1 MTLDVRIHD
10 VLERL
15 ATVCPAR
22 VGATLGDDARTFGE
36 LDARATRAGHRL
48 AAAGVTVGDR
58 VTWWGPTAFDAL
70 EVGYGTSK
78 VGAAIAPINP
88 NFTEPEAAAA
98 LEVLHPRI
106 VVAHPEH
113 EDVARAVA
121 TRMGIEVLVTT
132 PGWTDGASTT
142 ALPRV
147 GSSEDASNV
156 FLTSGSTGVSKGAVL
171 SHRAAWLRAV
181 QRDVEEG
188 ATGRRGTV
196 VMFGLFHMA
205 GWYFIENA
213 MAADRAVHLVRGAD
227 PEELLHAVQRWRAGG
242 LYCIPAVWQRVL
254 ECADRYDTSS
264 LVEALTGTS
273 LVTLDLIDALKET
286 FPGSW
291 TSVAYGSTEMGRGL
305 VLVDADLYSHPQSVG
320 QPPPMVDARLSA
332 EGEIWLRGPTMF
344 SGYLDRPDAT
354 AEAIDPDGWFH
365 TGDLATVDA
374 DGYFTITGRASE
386 SIRSGGEWVA
396 PVEVESAI
404 RSHPAVA
411 EVAVVGIPDDAWGEV
426 VCAAIVV
433 APGASLP
440 SVDELRAHVAGTLVG
455 PKQPRRV
462 VAVDELPRTDATG
475 QVRRRALRDALLTD
489 PSHR

>member
-10 VLERL
+10 ILARL
-15 ATVCPAR
+15 AVVSPDR
-22 VGATLGDDARTFGE
+22 VGATLGTEARTFGE
-36 LDARATRAGHRL
+36 LDAGATRAAHRL
-48 AAAGVTVGDR
+48 SAAGVEAGDR
-58 VTWWGPTAFDAL
+58 VTWWGPTAFEAL

-78 VGAAIAPINP
+78 LGAAIAPINP
-88 NFTEPEAAAA
+88 NFTEPEATSA
-98 LEVLHPRI
+98 LEVLHPRL

-121 TRMGIEVLVTT
+121 EPLGLDVVVSG
-132 PGWTDGASTT
+132 PGWSDGAST
-142 ALPRV
+142 APLPRV

-171 SHRAAWLRAV
+171 SHRAAWLRAI

-188 ATGRRGTV
+188 ATQRRGTV

-213 MAADRAVHLVRGAD
+213 LAADRAVHLVRGAD
-227 PEELLHAVQRWRAGG
+227 PEELLDAVERWRAGG
-242 LYCIPAVWQRVL
+242 LYCIPAVWRRIL
-254 ECADRYDTSS
+254 DCADRHDTSS

-273 LVTLDLIDALKET
+273 LVGADLVDALKDR

-291 TSVAYGSTEMGRGL
+291 TSVAYGSTEIGRGL
-305 VLVDADLYSHPQSVG
+305 VLVDSDLHSHPESVG
-320 QPPPMVDARLSA
+320 QPPPMVTARVA
-332 EGEIWLRGPTMF
+332 DDGELWLRGPTMF

-354 AEAIDPDGWFH
+354 ADAIDPDGWFH
-365 TGDLATVDA
+365 TGDLVTCDA

-396 PVEVESAI
+396 PVEVETAI
-404 RSHPAVA
+404 ASHPAVA
-411 EVAVVGIPDDAWGEV
+411 DVGVVGIPDPAWGEI

-433 APGASLP
+433 APGSTLP
-440 SVDELRAHVAGTLVG
+440 SVDELRAHVADTLVG
-455 PKQPRRV
+455 PKQPRHV
-462 VAVDELPRTDATG
+462 VEVDALPRTDATG
-475 QVRRRALRDALLTD
+475 QIRRRALRDTIVVSE
-489 PSHR
+489 PTT

>member
-10 VLERL
+10 LLARL
-15 ATVCPAR
+15 ATVSPDR
-22 VGATLGDDARTFGE
+22 IGATLGDDARTFRDLEAG
-36 LDARATRAGHRL
+36 ATRAAHRL
-48 AAAGVTVGDR
+48 AAAGVTEGDR
-58 VTWWGPTAFDAL
+58 VTWWGPTAFDTL

-78 VGAAIAPINP
+78 LGAAIAPINP
-88 NFTEPEAAAA
+88 AFTEPEAASA
-98 LEVLHPRI
+98 LELLHPRV
-106 VVAHPEH
+106 VVAHPDH

-121 TRMGIEVLVTT
+121 MPMGIDVQVTT
-132 PGWTDGASTT
+132 PGWTDDASTS

-188 ATGRRGTV
+188 ATGRRGAV

-213 MAADRAVHLVRGAD
+213 LAADRPVHLVRNAD
-227 PEELLHAVQRWRAGG
+227 PEELLDAIERWHASG
-242 LYCIPAVWQRVL
+242 LYCIPAVWRRIL
-254 ECADRYDTSS
+254 ECADDHDTSS
-264 LVEALTGTS
+264 LVEVLTGTS
-273 LVTLDLIDALKET
+273 LVGVELIDELKAR

-305 VLVDADLYSHPQSVG
+305 VLVDSDLYAHPESVG
-320 QPPPMVDARLSA
+320 QPPPMVTTHVADD
-332 EGEIWLRGPTMF
+332 GELWLRGPTMF
-344 SGYLDRPDAT
+344 SGYLDRPDTT

-365 TGDLATVDA
+365 TGDLVTYDA

-396 PVEVESAI
+396 PVEVEAAI
-404 RSHPAVA
+404 ASHPAIA
-411 EVAVVGIPDDAWGEV
+411 EVAVVGIPDAAWGEI
-426 VCAAIVV
+426 VCAAVVV
-433 APGASLP
+433 APGSTLP
-440 SVDELRAHVAGTLVG
+440 TVDELRAHVTGTLVG

-462 VAVDELPRTDATG
+462 VQVDALPRTDATG
-475 QVRRRALRDALLTD
+475 QIRRRAVRDALVAAGT
-489 PSHR
+489 SS

>member
-1 MTLDVRIHD
+1 MTLDVRVHD
-10 VLERL
+10 ILARL
-15 ATVCPAR
+15 AKVSPTR
-22 VGATLGDDARTFGE
+22 VGATLGDEARTFRE
-36 LDARATRAGHRL
+36 LDTGATRAAHRL
-48 AAAGVTVGDR
+48 AGAGVAHGDR
-58 VTWWGPTAFDAL
+58 VTWWGPTALDAL

-78 VGAAIAPINP
+78 IGAAIAPINP

-98 LEVLHPRI
+98 LEVLHPR
-106 VVAHPEH
+106 VVVPHPVH

-121 TRMGIEVLVTT
+121 EPMGIDVLVTA

-142 ALPRV
+142 EPPRV

-171 SHRAAWLRAV
+171 SHRAAWLRAI

-188 ATGRRGTV
+188 ATGRRGSV

-205 GWYFIENA
+205 GWYFIESA
-213 MAADRAVHLVRGAD
+213 LAADRPVHLVRGAD
-227 PEELLHAVQRWRAGG
+227 PGELLHAVERWRASG
-242 LYCIPAVWQRVL
+242 LYCIPAVWQRIL
-254 ECADRYDTSS
+254 ECGDHHDTSS
-264 LVEALTGTS
+264 LVEVLTGTS
-273 LVTLDLIDALKET
+273 LVTLDLIDALKAR

-305 VLVDADLYSHPQSVG
+305 VLVDSDLFSHPHSVG
-320 QPPPMVDARLSA
+320 QPPPMVTARLSD
-332 EGEIWLRGPTMF
+332 EDEIWLRGPTMF

-365 TGDLATVDA
+365 TGDLATCDA

-404 RSHPAVA
+404 STHPAVA

-433 APGASLP
+433 APGATLP
-440 SVDELRAHVAGTLVG
+440 TVDELRAHVSDALVG

-462 VAVDELPRTDATG
+462 VQVDALPRTDATG
-475 QVRRRALRDALLTD
+475 QIRRRKLRDTLVAAGEA
-489 PSHR
+489 

>member
-10 VLERL
+10 VLARL
-15 ATVCPAR
+15 ATVSPDR
-22 VGATLGDDARTFGE
+22 IGATLGEEARTFGE
-36 LDARATRAGHRL
+36 LDTGAARAAHRL

-58 VTWWGPTAFDAL
+58 VTWWGPTAFDTL
-70 EVGYGTSK
+70 EVGYGASK
-78 VGAAIAPINP
+78 LGAAIAPINP
-88 NFTEPEAAAA
+88 NFTEPEAASA
-98 LEVLHPRI
+98 LEVLHPRV

-121 TRMGIEVLVTT
+121 EPMGLCVLVTT
-132 PGWTDGASTT
+132 PGWSAAASSAT
-142 ALPRV
+142 LPRV
-147 GSSEDASNV
+147 GTSEDASNV

-171 SHRAAWLRAV
+171 SHRAAWLRAI

-188 ATGRRGTV
+188 ATERRGAV

-213 MAADRAVHLVRGAD
+213 MAADRAVHLVRNAD
-227 PEELLHAVQRWRAGG
+227 PDELLDAVQRWRAGG
-242 LYCIPAVWQRVL
+242 LYCIPAVWRRIL
-254 ECADRYDTSS
+254 ECADDFDTSS

-273 LVTLDLIDALKET
+273 LVGLDLIDALKER

-305 VLVDADLYSHPQSVG
+305 VLVDSDLYGHPESVG
-320 QPPPMVDARLSA
+320 QPPPMVTTHVADD
-332 EGEIWLRGPTMF
+332 GELWLRGPTMF

-365 TGDLATVDA
+365 TGDLVTCDEH
-374 DGYFTITGRASE
+374 GFFTITGRASE

-396 PVEVESAI
+396 PIEVETAI
-404 RSHPAVA
+404 ASHPAVA
-411 EVAVVGIPDDAWGEV
+411 EVAVVGIPDAAWGEV

-433 APGASLP
+433 VPGSTLP
-440 SVDELRAHVAGTLVG
+440 TVDELRAHVAGALVG

-462 VAVDELPRTDATG
+462 VQVDALPRTDATG
-475 QVRRRALRDALLTD
+475 QVRRRSLRDALVAST
-489 PSHR
+489 PAV

>member
-1 MTLDVRIHD
+1 MTLDVRVHD
-10 VLERL
+10 ILSRL
-15 ATVCPAR
+15 ATVSPDR
-22 VGATLGDDARTFGE
+22 IGATLGDEARTFRQ
-36 LDARATRAGHRL
+36 LDDGATRAGHRL
-48 AAAGVTVGDR
+48 SAAGVTVGDR

-70 EVGYGTSK
+70 EVAYGTSK
-78 VGAAIAPINP
+78 VGAAVAPINP
-88 NFTEPEAAAA
+88 SFTEPEAASA
-98 LEVLHPRI
+98 LEVLHPRV
-106 VVAHPEH
+106 VVAHPDH
-113 EDVARAVA
+113 EDAARAVA
-121 TRMGIEVLVTT
+121 TPLGLDVLVTA
-132 PGWTDGASTT
+132 PGWSDGASSTP
-142 ALPRV
+142 LPRV

-213 MAADRAVHLVRGAD
+213 MAADRAVHLVRSPD
-227 PEELLHAVQRWRAGG
+227 PDELLHAIERWRAGG
-242 LYCIPAVWQRVL
+242 LYCIPAVWQRIL
-254 ECADRYDTSS
+254 DCADRHDTSS
-264 LVEALTGTS
+264 LVEVLTGTS
-273 LVTLDLIDALKET
+273 LVTLDLIDALKDR
-286 FPGSW
+286 FPGSF

-305 VLVDADLYSHPQSVG
+305 VLVDSDLYTHPHSVG
-320 QPPPMVDARLSA
+320 QPPPMVTACLSDD
-332 EGEIWLRGPTMF
+332 EIWLRGPTMF

-365 TGDLATVDA
+365 TGDLATRDA
-374 DGYFTITGRASE
+374 DGYYTITGRASE

-396 PVEVESAI
+396 PVEVETAI

-411 EVAVVGIPDDAWGEV
+411 EVAVVGIPDDRWGEV

-440 SVDELRAHVAGTLVG
+440 SVDEVRAHVAGALVG

-462 VAVDELPRTDATG
+462 VEVDALPRTDATG
-475 QVRRRALRDALLTD
+475 QVRRRALRDALVD
-489 PSHR
+489 ADAG

>member
-1 MTLDVRIHD
+1 MTLDVRVHD
-10 VLERL
+10 ILARL
-15 ATVCPAR
+15 ATVSPTR
-22 VGATLGDDARTFGE
+22 VGATLGDEARTIGE
-36 LDARATRAGHRL
+36 LDTGATRAAHRL
-48 AAAGVTVGDR
+48 AAAGVAVGDR
-58 VTWWGPTAFDAL
+58 VTWWGPTAFAAL

-78 VGAAIAPINP
+78 LGGAIAPINP
-88 NFTEPEAAAA
+88 NFTEPEAASA
-98 LEVLHPRI
+98 LEVLHPRV
-106 VVAHPEH
+106 VVAHPEF

-121 TRMGIEVLVTT
+121 EPLGLDVVVAA
-132 PGWTDGASTT
+132 PGWSDGASTT
-142 ALPRV
+142 SLPRV
-147 GSSEDASNV
+147 GSSEDPSNV

-188 ATGRRGTV
+188 RTQRRGSV

-227 PEELLHAVQRWRAGG
+227 PEELLHAIERWRAGG
-242 LYCIPAVWQRVL
+242 LYCIPAVWQRIL

-273 LVTLDLIDALKET
+273 LVTLELIDAIKEH

-305 VLVDADLYSHPQSVG
+305 VLVDSDLYDHAESVG
-320 QPPPMVDARLSA
+320 QPPPMVTTSVADD
-332 EGEIWLRGPTMF
+332 GELWLRGPTMF

-365 TGDLATVDA
+365 TGDLVTRDA

-396 PVEVESAI
+396 PVEVESAVS
-404 RSHPAVA
+404 SHPAVA
-411 EVAVVGIPDDAWGEV
+411 EVAVVGIPDAAWGEV
-426 VCAAIVV
+426 VTAAIVLE
-433 APGASLP
+433 PGATLP
-440 SVDELRAHVAGTLVG
+440 TVDELRAHVAGVLVG

-462 VAVDELPRTDATG
+462 VQVDALPRTDATG
-475 QVRRRALRDALLTD
+475 QIRRRALRDALLAQG
-489 PSHR
+489 

>member
-10 VLERL
+10 ILARL
-15 ATVCPAR
+15 ATMSPTR
-22 VGATLGDDARTFGE
+22 VGATLGEESRTFGE
-36 LDARATRAGHRL
+36 LDAGATRAAHRL
-48 AAAGVTVGDR
+48 AAAGVTLGDR
-58 VTWWGPTAFDAL
+58 VTWWGPTAFETL

-78 VGAAIAPINP
+78 LGAAIAPINP

-98 LEVLHPRI
+98 LEVLHPR
-106 VVAHPEH
+106 VVIAHPEC
-113 EDVARAVA
+113 EDAARAVA
-121 TRMGIEVLVTT
+121 APMGLDVVVTA
-132 PGWTDGASTT
+132 PGWSDGASTT
-142 ALPRV
+142 PVPRV
-147 GSSEDASNV
+147 GTSEDASNV

-188 ATGRRGTV
+188 ATQRRGTV

-213 MAADRAVHLVRGAD
+213 MAADRAVHLVTGAD
-227 PEELLHAVQRWRAGG
+227 PEELLHAVERWRAGG
-242 LYCIPAVWQRVL
+242 LYCIPAVWQRIL
-254 ECADRYDTSS
+254 ECADHYDTSS

-273 LVTLDLIDALKET
+273 LVTLDLIDAIKAR

-305 VLVDADLYSHPQSVG
+305 VLLDSDLYARPQSVG
-320 QPPPMVDARLSA
+320 QPPPMVQAHVADD
-332 EGEIWLRGPTMF
+332 GELWLRGPTMF

-365 TGDLATVDA
+365 TGDIVTRDA

-396 PVEVESAI
+396 PVEVETAI

-411 EVAVVGIPDDAWGEV
+411 DVAVVGIPDEAWGEV
-426 VCAAIVV
+426 VTAAIVV
-433 APGASLP
+433 SSGATLP
-440 SVDELRAHVAGTLVG
+440 SVDELRAHVAGVLVG

-462 VAVDELPRTDATG
+462 VEVDELPRTDATG
-475 QVRRRALRDALLTD
+475 QVRRRAVRDALVAQA
-489 PSHR
+489 

>member
-1 MTLDVRIHD
+1 MTLDVRVHD
-10 VLERL
+10 ILARL
-15 ATVCPAR
+15 ATVSPTR
-22 VGATLGDDARTFGE
+22 VGATLGHEARTFGE
-36 LDARATRAGHRL
+36 LDAGATRAAHRL

-58 VTWWGPTAFDAL
+58 VTWWGPTAFDTL

-88 NFTEPEAAAA
+88 HFTEPEAAAA
-98 LEVLHPRI
+98 LEVLHPRV
-106 VVAHPEH
+106 VVAHPQY
-113 EDVARAVA
+113 EDVARAVSEP
-121 TRMGIEVLVTT
+121 MGLDVVVTA
-132 PGWTDGASTT
+132 PGWSDEASTDP
-142 ALPRV
+142 LPRV
-147 GSSEDASNV
+147 GTSEDASNV

-188 ATGRRGTV
+188 ATERRGTV

-213 MAADRAVHLVRGAD
+213 LAADRAVHLVRGAD
-227 PEELLHAVQRWRAGG
+227 PEELLRAVERWRAGG
-242 LYCIPAVWQRVL
+242 LYCIPAVWQRIL
-254 ECADRYDTSS
+254 ECADHYDTSS

-273 LVTLDLIDALKET
+273 LVTLDLIDAIKMR

-305 VLVDADLYSHPQSVG
+305 VLVDADLYDHPESVG
-320 QPPPMVDARLSA
+320 QPPPMVTTRVADD
-332 EGEIWLRGPTMF
+332 GELWLRGPTMF

-354 AEAIDPDGWFH
+354 AEAIDPNGWFH
-365 TGDLATVDA
+365 TGDLVTRDA

-396 PVEVESAI
+396 PVEVETAI

-426 VCAAIVV
+426 VTAAIVV
-433 APGASLP
+433 SAGATLP
-440 SVDELRAHVAGTLVG
+440 TVEELRAHVADVLVG

-462 VAVDELPRTDATG
+462 VEVEELPRTDATG
-475 QVRRRALRDALLTD
+475 QVRRRALRDALVD
-489 PSHR
+489 QP

>member
-10 VLERL
+10 VL
-15 ATVCPAR
+15 AR
-22 VGATLGDDARTFGE
+22 VASVSPRRLGATLGDDARTFGE
-36 LDARATRAGHRL
+36 LETGATRAAHRL
-48 AAAGVTVGDR
+48 AATGVTAGDR
-58 VTWWGPTAFDAL
+58 VTWWGPTAFETL

-78 VGAAIAPINP
+78 LGAAIAPVNP
-88 NFTEPEAAAA
+88 NFTEPEATAA
-98 LEVLHPRI
+98 LEVLRPRV

-113 EDVARAVA
+113 EAVARAVA
-121 TRMGIEVLVTT
+121 EPLGLEVLVTT
-132 PGWTDGASTT
+132 EGWSAGASTA

-147 GSSEDASNV
+147 GTSEDASNV

-181 QRDVEEG
+181 QRDVEQG
-188 ATGRRGTV
+188 ATHRRGDV

-213 MAADRAVHLVRGAD
+213 LAADRPVHLVRNAD
-227 PEELLHAVQRWRAGG
+227 PDELLYAIERWRAGG
-242 LYCIPAVWQRVL
+242 LYCIPAVLQRIL
-254 ECADRYDTSS
+254 DGGDGYDTSS

-273 LVTLDLIDALKET
+273 LVSLDLIDALKAR

-305 VLVDADLYSHPQSVG
+305 VLVDSDLRSHPESVG
-320 QPPPMVDARLSA
+320 QPPPMVTTQVADD
-332 EGEIWLRGPTMF
+332 GELWLRGPTMF

-365 TGDLATVDA
+365 TGDLVTCDA

-386 SIRSGGEWVA
+386 AIRSGGEWVA
-396 PVEVESAI
+396 PVEVETAVA
-404 RSHPAVA
+404 SHPAVA
-411 EVAVVGIPDDAWGEV
+411 EVAVVGIPDPAWGEV

-433 APGASLP
+433 APGARLP
-440 SVDELRAHVAGTLVG
+440 TVDELRAHVADTLVG

-462 VAVDELPRTDATG
+462 VRVEALPRTDATG
-475 QVRRRALRDALLTD
+475 QVRRRTLRDSLVADST
-489 PSHR
+489 